1 MTATTVRCIVNHR
14 HWDTHTHT
22 HTHTRLRTHTYRH
35 IKTHR
40 ACQRLCLSL
49 AHRWM
54 KTGCPPFAR
63 RQDLMERCVG
73 RLCWIWLCSDNP
85 NPTLHA
91 GGLGADRVR
100 TAALIRSLDQ
110 SWQSSPLESD
120 FTLFAWFSCLYMS
133 LYQSTWNFHLTLRFF
148 CVSSCQLLRTFR
160 FVEIDSNEVK
170 TV

>member
-22 HTHTRLRTHTYRH
+22 HACLRAHTHTHIH

-54 KTGCPPFAR
+54 KTGCPSFAK

-73 RLCWIWLCSDNP
+73 RLCWIWLRSDNP
-85 NPTLHA
+85 NPTLRWRF
-91 GGLGADRVR
+91 GADRVR

-110 SWQSSPLESD
+110 SWQSSSLESD
-120 FTLFAWFSCLYMS
+120 FTLFVWFPCLFISEHMKLS
-133 LYQSTWNFHLTLRFF
+133 LNIAFLSVWAPAGFLGHLGL
-148 CVSSCQLLRTFR
+148 
-160 FVEIDSNEVK
+160 
-170 TV
+170 